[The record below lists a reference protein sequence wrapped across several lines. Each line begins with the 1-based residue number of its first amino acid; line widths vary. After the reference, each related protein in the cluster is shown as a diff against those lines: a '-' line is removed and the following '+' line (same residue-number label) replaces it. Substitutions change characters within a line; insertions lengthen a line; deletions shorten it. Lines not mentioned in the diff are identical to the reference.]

1 MGAQGRLF
9 EFVKLSKQIISNK
22 KNIFNFKIIK
32 QIIKI
37 LFNLSII
44 RYAVMYSYLRLKKN
58 RIPSVLPDLNSKY
71 FGIYHQI
78 EQTPCYNS
86 QIKLDKKKDI
96 LGQQLVKLNVRFNS
110 IDFKTFLKSHE
121 YLIKRIK
128 MLRIGDLQKKYDK
141 KILMQLFK
149 NRINNFNS
157 MAHHIG
163 TTRMGS

>member
-96 LGQQLVKLNVRFNS
+96 LGQQLVKLNLRFNS
-110 IDFKTFLKSHE
+110 IDFKTVLKSHE

-128 MLRIGDLQKKYDK
+128 
-141 KILMQLFK
+141 ILKESLEFPPTFSSQ
-149 NRINNFNS
+149 
-157 MAHHIG
+157 AHWEE
-163 TTRMGS
+163 